1 MAEMPGKMEK
11 IMKRFLSFIALP
23 IAFCALSCT
32 SWEHDV
38 ENISLPESSANIPQ
52 SLTAFIDNEP
62 SRTTSEQVD
71 GAVQMYW
78 HSDDKIAV
86 TDHYSAIEYELKSG
100 AGEVVAEFQPANK
113 SENQRFEEGAT
124 LYGISP
130 YSAVVFKSSNIK
142 PQLPG
147 LDSEE
152 GEEWSPYTRSQHG
165 KLSVEIP
172 SSQLYTESGRYGEN
186 EGARNIMFGAS
197 EGSDNSFHFKPIVA
211 LARFSISLTDKTEV
225 IFSVRMRTEKSPI
238 SGLSEIDWQSGEI
251 INSSTNHVTLN
262 FATPV
267 QGTTPKAWATIAP
280 IDWSATEEKVYYD
293 IYTNKGQYTFC
304 KQPTK
309 VFEPGKVYN
318 FPLSQASFTKAESI
332 ESLADGQYSF
342 TESVLQLVAVRQTD
356 STVTIGW
363 SVSSSNINLDAPKP
377 YEDNDFTAD
386 LLKTYKLALYS
397 DPNATDLVTSIDN
410 IVGKKYYSNALP
422 PRFTFCGL
430 EPATTYYVKVWNTT
444 DLRES
449 ETLCI
454 TTSPSAASRSDIVT
468 DEAKAGDLI
477 LFENFA
483 SLRHSGDLSV
493 YASGLEYNNQNSTTE
508 EVIIGN
514 NGYTLQ
520 SGDSETVLFG
530 SNLQQLSDAGLSKW
544 GWRGKESVIQ
554 DSFAA
559 CAGYIKVE
567 TYGAESFICTPPLN
581 AIPQGKSAKV
591 RILFNVA
598 PINEKAVC
606 IKALHGATLNS
617 NNKISYIAEGDS
629 STLSINEDDD
639 QTCWREYEATLEG
652 VLYNDVIAIGGGIGA
667 TESAGLQI
675 DDVRIY
681 IEEISDNSIIFGRID
696 YSDGTPAEGIS
707 VSDGFSVVATNA
719 NGGYTLSPHQDTWY
733 IFYSIPSDSKVETAN
748 GHPSFY
754 TKYDKSISAYNF
766 SLTKQDV
773 ESDFT
778 LFCLADP
785 QCRNDKEIGYFST
798 ETVPA
803 IKAHA
808 EGKSTPCYGV
818 TLGDIVHTKSG
829 QQCSQYMDDMHEW
842 MKSDKIGIPVFQTM
856 GNHDY
861 TDSSDTKHIDMSKY
875 PGSSYNLRMQRLFE
889 ETFGPINYSWNRG
902 DTHIVCMRNII
913 YEENNDFTKGFSDE
927 QYQWLVEDLAHVPQN
942 KFVILCVH
950 MPLIQSNITDNNVD
964 KVIELLQQYPK
975 RLVLSG
981 HTHYMRHRM
990 RLNIEEHTF
999 AAVCGAWWSGK
1010 INNDGSPNGY
1020 GVYEIS
1026 GTSVKEEYYMSVNEG
1041 KNNKAFQMR
1050 LYRGNLKC
1058 GDTSLLSKYYELQ
1071 HGEDTI
1077 LAAVFNAIA
1086 PQNNEGKT
1094 PWIVKIYE
1102 DDKAYDMEFLN
1113 EKKYGLD
1120 DTNHIDMPSY
1130 FSPVKVPTDSSQD
1143 WWAIGYRA
1151 CIIGATDAHTQ
1162 CFHMYKHKL
1171 QNPSASSIRVVAT
1184 DPYGNSYESNHI
1196 IKNGDDIYADIRR

>member
-1 MAEMPGKMEK
+1 
-11 IMKRFLSFIALP
+11 MKRLLLFIALS

-32 SWEHDV
+32 SIEQDI
-38 ENISLPESSANIPQ
+38 ENIPTPDSSANIPQ
-52 SLTAFIDNEP
+52 TLSAFIDSED
-62 SRTTSEQVD
+62 SRTTSEQID

-78 HSDDKIAV
+78 HADDKIAV
-86 TDHYSAIEYELKSG
+86 TDRNIAIEYKLKSG
-100 AGEVVAEFQPANK
+100 VGEVGAEFQPADQAETK
-113 SENQRFEEGAT
+113 GFEEGAT

-130 YSAVVFKSSNIK
+130 YSAVVFKNLHLK
-142 PQLPG
+142 PQLPD
-147 LDSEE
+147 LNPEE
-152 GEEWSPYTRSQHG
+152 GEEWAPYTRSQQS
-165 KLSVEIP
+165 KISVDIP
-172 SSQLYTESGRYGEN
+172 TSQLYTESGRYGEN
-186 EGARNIMFGAS
+186 EGARNIMFGAGDGRS
-197 EGSDNSFHFKPIVA
+197 IRFRPIVA
-211 LARFSISLTDKTEV
+211 LARFSIVLADDAE
-225 IFSVRMRTEKSPI
+225 IIYSVRMRTEKSPI
-238 SGLSEIDWQSGEI
+238 SGLSEIDWLSGEI
-251 INSSTNHVTLN
+251 ISSTSNHVTLN
-262 FATPV
+262 YAAPA
-267 QGTTPKAWATIAP
+267 QGTTSTGWAAIAP

-304 KQPTK
+304 KRPTK
-309 VFEPGKVYN
+309 AFEPGRVYN
-318 FPLSQASFTKAESI
+318 FPLSQAAFSPAEFP
-332 ESLADGQYSF
+332 EKLTDGQYTF
-342 TESVLQLVAVRQTD
+342 TESVLKVAAVRQTD
-356 STVTIGW
+356 STITIGW
-363 SVSSSNINLDAPKP
+363 SVTSSNINLAAPTP
-377 YEDNDFTAD
+377 YENNDFTAD
-386 LLKTYKLALYS
+386 LLKTYRLALYNTP
-397 DPNATDLVTSIDN
+397 DAAEPVISIEN
-410 IVGKKYYSNALP
+410 IVGREYYSSALP

-444 DLRES
+444 DTQQS
-449 ETLCI
+449 EMLCI
-454 TTSPSAASRSDIVT
+454 TTTPSVATRNDVVN
-468 DEAKAGDLI
+468 DDAKAGDLI

-483 SLRHSGDLSV
+483 SLRYSGDLSA
-493 YASGLEYNNQNSTTE
+493 YASGLRYNSQSSSTKE
-508 EVIIGN
+508 IIIGD
-514 NGYTLQ
+514 NGEALLT
-520 SGDSETVLFG
+520 GDSAQAIFG
-530 SNLQQLSDAGLSKW
+530 SNSLPLSDIGLKKW
-544 GWRGKESVIQ
+544 GWIGKEDSAN

-559 CAGYIKVE
+559 CGGYIKVS
-567 TYGAESFICTPPLN
+567 THGTDSFICTPALS

-591 RILFNVA
+591 RILFNAA

-606 IKALHGATLNS
+606 IKTLHGATLS
-617 NNKISYIAEGDS
+617 SDNKVSYIAEGDS
-629 STLSINEDDD
+629 STLSINETDDK
-639 QTCWREYEATLEG
+639 TCWREYEAMLED
-652 VLYNDVIAIGGGIGA
+652 VLCDDVIAIGGGVG
-667 TESAGLQI
+667 SAEDSSLQI
-675 DDVRIY
+675 DDLRIY
-681 IEEISDNSIIFGRID
+681 VEEISDSNLIFGRID
-696 YSDGTPAEGIS
+696 YSDGTPAEGVS

-719 NGGYTLSPHQDTWY
+719 NGEYTLSPHQDTWY
-733 IFYSIPSDSKVETAN
+733 IYYSIPSDSKIETAN
-748 GHPSFY
+748 GHPNFY
-754 TKYDKSISAYNF
+754 TRYDKSISAYNF
-766 SLTKQDV
+766 SLTKQAV

-808 EGKSTPCYGV
+808 KGKSTPCYGV

-829 QQCSQYMDDMHEW
+829 QQCSQYMDDMYDW

-861 TDSSDTKHIDMSKY
+861 TDLSDKKYVDETKY

-889 ETFGPINYSWNRG
+889 DIFGPVNYSWNRG
-902 DTHIVCMRNII
+902 STHIVCMRNII
-913 YEENNDFTKGFSDE
+913 YDENNDVTKGFTDE
-927 QYQWLVEDLAHVPQN
+927 QYQWLVEDLAHVSQD

-950 MPLIQSNITDNNVD
+950 IPLIQGNITDYNVD
-964 KVIELLQQYPK
+964 KVIELLKQYPK

-990 RLNIEEHTF
+990 RLNIDEHTF

-1026 GTSVKEEYYMSVNEG
+1026 DNSVKEEYYMSVNEG
-1041 KNNKAFQMR
+1041 KNDKSFQMR

-1058 GDTSLLSKYYELQ
+1058 GDTGILSKYYELQ

-1094 PWIVKIYE
+1094 PWSVKIYE
-1102 DDKAYDMEFLN
+1102 DDKAYDMEFIN

-1184 DPYGNSYESNHI
+1184 DPYGNTYESSHI